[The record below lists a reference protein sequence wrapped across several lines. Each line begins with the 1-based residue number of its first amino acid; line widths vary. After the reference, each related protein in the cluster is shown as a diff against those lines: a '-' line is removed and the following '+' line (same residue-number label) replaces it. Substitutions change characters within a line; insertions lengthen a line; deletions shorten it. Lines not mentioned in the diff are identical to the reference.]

1 MTNGILKYTEAT
13 VSIFFEP
20 DHVSCQFCPLLE
32 TYARNQCRR
41 TGEYIIDTRGR
52 GRYCPLVIE
61 EDTSDDL

>member
-1 MTNGILKYTEAT
+1 MTNGILKYTEAK

-41 TGEYIIDTRGR
+41 TGEYIVETRVR

>member
-1 MTNGILKYTEAT
+1 MTNGILKYTEAK

-20 DHVSCQFCPLLE
+20 EHVCCQFCPMLE

-41 TGEYIIDTRGR
+41 TGEYIVDTRGM

>member
-1 MTNGILKYTEAT
+1 MTNGILKYTEAK

-41 TGEYIIDTRGR
+41 TGEYIVEPRAR

>member
-1 MTNGILKYTEAT
+1 MTNGILKYTEAK

-20 DHVSCQFCPLLE
+20 DHVSCQFCPMLE

-41 TGEYIIDTRGR
+41 TGEYIVDTRVR

-61 EDTSDDL
+61 EDSSDDL